1 MTDYLVDTNHAS
13 KILEGEKKLKSRLQK
28 AKGTRDTFGISITVL
43 GELYYAAYASQR
55 KKENLARLKGFL
67 NSVILWEY
75 DRAAAEEFGR
85 IQAEQKDKGKPIPSS
100 DARIAAVARLHNLT
114 ILSNDR
120 HFVFVSNLSVANWL
134 NTEKKEDGLF

>member
-67 NSVILWEY
+67 NSVIL
-75 DRAAAEEFGR
+75 FR
-85 IQAEQKDKGKPIPSS
+85 IRSRCG
-100 DARIAAVARLHNLT
+100 
-114 ILSNDR
+114 
-120 HFVFVSNLSVANWL
+120 
-134 NTEKKEDGLF
+134 